1 MRYHSPK
8 RQQSTRDLRETRKV
22 LAIRCDGRCEHCGYA
37 LPVADD
43 GTPVFSIHHRLSR
56 AQGGGD
62 GPENTLAVYPPHHN
76 VQPGSIH
83 QEPAWSVENGWI
95 VERGKDPARVPVMLH
110 GSRLVWLRPDGS
122 IDVVDGC
129 SECGS
134 GDCSP
139 ESCQHYAREDA

>member
-1 MRYHSPK
+1 MRPHSPK

-83 QEPAWSVENGWI
+83 QEPAWSMENGWI
-95 VERGKDPARVPVMLH
+95 VPRGQDPARTPVMIAGQL
-110 GSRLVWLRPDGS
+110 SWLTPDGAARP
-122 IDVVDGC
+122 VEGC
-129 SECGS
+129 PDCGRA
-134 GDCSP
+134 DCGP
-139 ESCQHYAREDA
+139 ERCAFVGAE